1 MRPSLP
7 SDYARIVTAYDV
19 RQEFRTTQPVDL
31 RELHR
36 LLEQTRER
44 KATK

>member
-7 SDYARIVTAYDV
+7 SDYTRIVTAYDV
-19 RQEFRTTQPVDL
+19 RQEFRVTQPVDL

-36 LLEQTRER
+36 LLEEMRER
-44 KATK
+44 QAAK